1 MHNKYLLSDLCQILQ
16 RADIVFQ
23 PFPTPNWVCAFIISD
38 LILPLP
44 ITYSP
49 LWCGLPHL
57 FFHNKACHIFGQTF
71 LVFQHTVRPSP
82 MSTQHLILISQL
94 IMALITGLQILW
106 KNVTSCMKGHA
117 FHTYYDKA
125 ILPRCN
131 PVFMKISRMCS
142 SMRQKYIQI

>member
-1 MHNKYLLSDLCQILQ
+1 MCTINTSYLTCVKFNREPILFFNYFLHQIEFVPLS
-16 RADIVFQ
+16 F
-23 PFPTPNWVCAFIISD
+23 
-38 LILPLP
+38 LIWYLP

-49 LWCGLPHL
+49 LWSGLPHL
-57 FFHNKACHIFGQTF
+57 FFHNKACHILSQTF

-125 ILPRCN
+125 SLPRSN
-131 PVFMKISRMCS
+131 PVFMKISRICS